1 MLKLSSL
8 IRDFGWTRAAT
19 LGAIAAVAIY
29 RIAPHL
35 PNLTPV
41 GAMFVLG
48 GLYLGRSL
56 AWMAAPLAGLL
67 ISDTVLNLA
76 YDGRAIHAGR
86 LFDYAAF
93 LVVGLAARW
102 AAKRPLGW
110 RVAAVVG
117 APVVFF
123 LISNFGVWAGGT
135 MYPRT
140 AAGLMDCY
148 TLALP
153 FFRGT
158 LFGDWLFAGAG
169 MLALEALRARE
180 PKAQD
185 SKAEAYA

>member
-1 MLKLSSL
+1 MAKTSSPL
-8 IRDFGWTRAAT
+8 AAFGWTRLAA
-19 LGAIAAVAIY
+19 LGAIAAVALY

-48 GLYLGRSL
+48 GLYLGRNL

-76 YDGRAIHAGR
+76 YDGRAIHPGR
-86 LFDYAAF
+86 VFDYAAF
-93 LVVGLAARW
+93 LAIGLAARW
-102 AAKRPLGW
+102 LADKPLAARIGV
-110 RVAAVVG
+110 VAA
-117 APVVFF
+117 APVAFF

-140 AAGLMDCY
+140 VQGLIDCY
-148 TLALP
+148 TLAIP

-158 LFGDWLFAGAG
+158 LFGDWLFAGVG
-169 MLALEALRARE
+169 MLALEGLKGRE
-180 PKAQD
+180 AKSA
-185 SKAEAYA
+185 AFA